1 MVNVYSD
8 TYIILYN
15 YLLRLF
21 RIRKYL
27 KFKAK
32 SPKKSIQSWDRLIND
47 NSLSRPMRIKFLGG
61 AEEVGRLGMLLYENG
76 SKLLFD
82 YGLSATDPPSY
93 PEPSPPVDFVLLSHS
108 HLDHSG
114 MIPWIC
120 GRYHTQVLSTS
131 MTQRIS
137 EILFADNIK
146 IMDYEGYPQM
156 YDKADIRSA
165 ERSFDNII
173 FGGERKLGPFDV
185 KFHYAGHIPGAT
197 MFELRSK
204 KNTLFTG
211 DINTIDT
218 NLLKGTQPVKC
229 DNLIVEG
236 TYAGRDHP
244 NRVKLEYEFIKKVDE
259 VVSRGGKVII
269 PAFAIGRTQELMLIL
284 RRSKHQISVDGM
296 GNKVTSVY
304 IDEPEFLRHPKE
316 LKRMR
321 GRAKSVR
328 SYKARRNAM
337 RGDVII
343 TTSGM
348 LDGGPVLSYIK
359 EFKDD
364 PKNAILL
371 TGYQV
376 EGTNGRMLIN
386 ERKINIQ
393 GVAQKVNCEVEFYDF
408 SAHSG
413 HKELVEFIHG
423 CEPENVV
430 LCHSDSREAIS
441 SELSGSYNFVL
452 PKLMEEIEL

>member
-1 MVNVYSD
+1 MQLFIKINKIR
-8 TYIILYN
+8 IIPKFILN
-15 YLLRLF
+15 T
-21 RIRKYL
+21 L
-27 KFKAK
+27 KN
-32 SPKKSIQSWDRLIND
+32 SIQPWDRLIND
-47 NSLSRPMRIKFLGG
+47 DSLSRPMRIKFLGG
-61 AEEVGRLGMLLYENG
+61 AAEVGRLGMLLYENG
-76 SKLLFD
+76 SKLLLD

-93 PEPSPPVDFVLLSHS
+93 PQPAPPVDFVLLSHS

-156 YDKADIRSA
+156 YDKKDIRAA
-165 ERSFDNII
+165 ERQFDNII

-197 MFELRSK
+197 MFELRGK
-204 KNTLFTG
+204 KSTLFTG

-218 NLLKGTQPVKC
+218 NLVEGTKPVKC
-229 DNLIVEG
+229 DNLIMEG
-236 TYAGRDHP
+236 TYAGRNHP
-244 NRVKLEYEFIKKVDE
+244 NRLKLEYEFVKKVDE
-259 VVSRGGKVII
+259 VVSRGGKAII

-284 RRSKHQISVDGM
+284 KRSKHNISVDGM
-296 GNKVTSVY
+296 GNKVISVY
-304 IDEPEFLRHPKE
+304 LDEPEFLRYPKE

-376 EGTNGRMLIN
+376 EGTNGRMLLN

-393 GVAQKVNCEVEFYDF
+393 GVPQTVKCEVEFFDF

-413 HKELVEFIHG
+413 HKELVDFIHG

-430 LCHSDSREAIS
+430 LCHSETREAIS
-441 SELSGSYNFVL
+441 SELSGSYNFIL